1 MKESSGHIA
10 ADKSRGSALILT
22 VVLTSLL
29 AIVGVLFVMGM
40 RIDKMATTAATESR
54 ELTCAVDTVLTR
66 IDQVLAEDVPGVT
79 KNQEYYDYPDDLN
92 PWLADLEPYE
102 SNGKHYWRQIS
113 NLDGILTTG
122 AKNIAINK
130 VLGERDA
137 IVTSNTTADDPDVLA
152 DADGDGVPDAKWFRV
167 PGVMTSKGKRFYAAV
182 RIIDNGGML
191 NMNTGLAFDPSDS
204 TSSGVDP
211 TSPLRVNVLALAA
224 GVGAAPSSTDEN
236 KLLGTRA
243 NGAVGSA
250 AARDMASYE
259 RSVIWRYLDVENPNY
274 TPFDMSDELELR
286 YRYLL
291 DQTEI
296 DTRVE
301 TCGLFTGA
309 SVPVNRQ
316 LDKWFPRVTG
326 ENDYATYGYRHV
338 ATTYN
343 MDRIITPEPVDPCYA
358 GAKLKKMV
366 NVNTTDV
373 RTLWD
378 AVKAALLESQ
388 PHRDR
393 ETLRQEAAQ
402 ISVNIMDYID
412 DDDEVTVIDDLSST
426 YLGFERP
433 CVYISEIACRMVEDS
448 TGKHFSYAIELFKP
462 YFEDKDPRS
471 DEWQLMIDNTNIP
484 DVELSVVWSGS
495 RRFHVLLSDDG
506 KAPLGVIDYMAF
518 TDANEPADTMPLYA
532 YNRADYKG
540 QPQTVKTDGLKFEA
554 GATITLKRVVPGI
567 SRKLSIDMVRVPEGW
582 MPTADGAY
590 SLRRDI
596 TPYRCVRRLWASA
609 AQRSTPTL
617 GNDATPYVDRDHP
630 GLIQA
635 HPANK
640 PLVNIGELGKIFR
653 TDGYIIPEGALAGSV
668 LIDLVDPNNAGLFKY
683 LTVID
688 PSKQPNSAGTET
700 RIMGRVNI
708 NTAPAFVLAQLPWMS
723 YRGVQNAT
731 AAGAVK
737 SAGTSSGTPNG
748 AFNNQTALE
757 RGREIV
763 KYRDAR
769 GPFKSTVDLMRVNT
783 LRELDSDKVA
793 NSRTD
798 PAGGPDLTP
807 DTALDDLEERDLL
820 FTRLSDLVTVRS
832 DVFTAY
838 LLVRIGEAGPQKRL
852 IAIFDRSRVKSAGDK
867 ARLVALQPV
876 PDPR

>member
-29 AIVGVLFVMGM
+29 AIVGVLFVMGT

-54 ELTCAVDTVLTR
+54 ELTCAIDTVLTQ

-122 AKNIAINK
+122 TKNILIEK
-130 VLGERDA
+130 ILGERDA
-137 IVTSNTTADDPDVLA
+137 IVTTSAAADPDVLA

-167 PGVMTSKGKRFYAAV
+167 PDVMTSKGKRFYAAV

-204 TSSGVDP
+204 VSSGVDP
-211 TSPLRVNVLALAA
+211 TSPLRVNVLSLAA
-224 GVGAAPSSTDEN
+224 GVGAAPSSKDED
-236 KLLGTRA
+236 KLLGARA
-243 NGAVGSA
+243 NGAVNSA

-309 SVPVNRQ
+309 SVPVNRD
-316 LDKWFPRVTG
+316 LDKWFPRATG
-326 ENDYATYGYRHV
+326 GTDFATYAYRHI

-343 MDRIITPEPVDPCYA
+343 MDRIITPKPVSLDD
-358 GAKLKKMV
+358 GTQRSKMV
-366 NVNTTDV
+366 NVNTADEL
-373 RTLWD
+373 TLRR
-378 AVKAALLESQ
+378 AIAAALADSQ
-388 PHRDR
+388 PNVDPQ
-393 ETLRQEAAQ
+393 TIQQEAAQ
-402 ISVNIMDYID
+402 ISANLHDYID
-412 DDDEVTVIDDLSST
+412 DDDEVTVVQDLSSP
-426 YLGFERP
+426 YFGFERP
-433 CVYISEIACRMVEDS
+433 CIYISEIACRMVEDS
-448 TGKHFSYAIELFKP
+448 TGKHYSYAIELFKP
-462 YFEDKDPRS
+462 YFEDRDPRA
-471 DEWQLMIDNTNIP
+471 DEWQLKIDNPNAA
-484 DVELSVVWSGS
+484 DVELSIVWSGS
-495 RRFHVLLSDDG
+495 RRFHVLLSDDD
-506 KAPLGVIDYMAF
+506 KAPLTDYLSF

-540 QPQTVKTDGLKFEA
+540 QAQTVKADGLKFEA
-554 GATITLKRVVPGI
+554 GATISLQRVVPGV
-567 SRKLSIDMVRVPEGW
+567 SRKLPVDMIRVPEGW

-596 TPYRCVRRLWASA
+596 SPYRCVRRLWASA
-609 AQRSTPTL
+609 AQRSTPEL
-617 GNDATPYVDRDHP
+617 GNNVTPYIDRDHP

-635 HPANK
+635 HPADK
-640 PLVNIGELGKIFR
+640 PLTNIGELGKIFR
-653 TDGYIIPEGALAGSV
+653 TNGYIVPEGALAPDV
-668 LIDLVDPNNAGLFKY
+668 LINLVDPNNGALFKY

-688 PSKQPNSAGTET
+688 PSKDPQLAGTET

-723 YRGVQNAT
+723 YRGIQNAIT
-731 AAGAVK
+731 AAGTVK
-737 SAGTSSGTPNG
+737 SAGSTNAGPNG
-748 AFNNQTALE
+748 AFSNQTALE
-757 RGREIV
+757 RGQEIV

-769 GPFKSTVDLMRVNT
+769 GPFKSTVDLMRVNA

-820 FTRLSDLVTVRS
+820 FTRLSDLITVRS

-867 ARLVALQPV
+867 TRLVALQPV